1 MYWEKCLQHPL
12 FFAIHIVIVLKVE
25 IFLLSLDD
33 ILARNCCV
41 YLEKLKTNLRLLC
54 SGEIKTILENYPK
67 CGEGIYDLYMIYMNF
82 SRLSYMS

>member
-33 ILARNCCV
+33 ILARNCCGTTPPTTTTTPPIIPKKNHETSLISL
-41 YLEKLKTNLRLLC
+41 YLE
-54 SGEIKTILENYPK
+54 
-67 CGEGIYDLYMIYMNF
+67 
-82 SRLSYMS
+82 

>member
-33 ILARNCCV
+33 ILARNCCG
-41 YLEKLKTNLRLLC
+41 
-54 SGEIKTILENYPK
+54 GEACAVTGAGEE
-67 CGEGIYDLYMIYMNF
+67 CGQPGPAQGVPQKV
-82 SRLSYMS
+82 